1 MILLGPLV
9 KWDYN
14 VDNIT
19 GVSYNYNSLNRD
31 QEKGIQCENDT
42 ILFCTVFRISRDKDR
57 HNLSGF
63 GEIMCDIIYV
73 I

>member
-1 MILLGPLV
+1 MGPLV

-14 VDNIT
+14 ASNIT
-19 GVSYNYNSLNRD
+19 GVSYIYNSLI
-31 QEKGIQCENDT
+31 ETKKGIQCKNDT
-42 ILFCTVFRISRDKDR
+42 FLFCKVFRISRDKDR

-63 GEIMCDIIYV
+63 GEIMCCIIYV